1 MQAYLI
7 NLDRSTERLAAA
19 EAQLRTAQR
28 VYERVSAVDG
38 RALTFRE
45 RHRACSYG
53 RYFVAHGCFPNKGQ
67 VGCTMSHTSVYR
79 TMVEKQ
85 IPYALILEDDVKL
98 FPEAMKR
105 AIELVETVV
114 KPENRTI
121 WLLHN
126 HHQTLPPEGGE
137 GFVPMVLAHC
147 MEAYVITL
155 AAAQLLLEKNV
166 PMVTMCDNFA
176 RWVKH
181 GIDVEMVFPIAA
193 CQSGMTS
200 DILGEI
206 IVPRRTSWRWYV
218 VLWEMRM
225 AVFHAIDRFLFYLTG
240 R

>member
-1 MQAYLI
+1 
-7 NLDRSTERLAAA
+7 
-19 EAQLRTAQR
+19 
-28 VYERVSAVDG
+28 
-38 RALTFRE
+38 
-45 RHRACSYG
+45 
-53 RYFVAHGCFPNKGQ
+53 
-67 VGCTMSHTSVYR
+67 
-79 TMVEKQ
+79 
-85 IPYALILEDDVKL
+85 
-98 FPEAMKR
+98 
-105 AIELVETVV
+105 
-114 KPENRTI
+114 
-121 WLLHN
+121 
-126 HHQTLPPEGGE
+126 PPEGGE

-166 PMVTMCDNFA
+166 PMVTVCDNFA

-225 AVFHAIDRFLFYLTG
+225 AVFHAFDRFLFYLTG